1 MIYGTM
7 KIPPVNS
14 PRSNC
19 LKNAAQ
25 PLTSPFDGGGN
36 WPRGIF
42 LTPDL
47 HTAQSNSYN
56 STDKNDFMNKGDWN
70 NNKSNKNQSGSE
82 FYDNTSF
89 NKSLDTEVS
98 IDGVINAYSEPN
110 KY

>member
-1 MIYGTM
+1 M
-7 KIPPVNS
+7 V
-14 PRSNC
+14 
-19 LKNAAQ
+19 
-25 PLTSPFDGGGN
+25 GN

-56 STDKNDFMNKGDWN
+56 STDKNDFMNKGDL

-98 IDGVINAYSEPN
+98 IDGVINPYSEPN
-110 KY
+110 KC

>member
-1 MIYGTM
+1 
-7 KIPPVNS
+7 
-14 PRSNC
+14 
-19 LKNAAQ
+19 
-25 PLTSPFDGGGN
+25 
-36 WPRGIF
+36 
-42 LTPDL
+42 
-47 HTAQSNSYN
+47 
-56 STDKNDFMNKGDWN
+56 MNKGDL